1 MTVLASSARQ
11 PAPPLAAAPRPP
23 GAPNPTFS
31 EPSAR
36 PSASGSLSAMAEP
49 DEPAASPP
57 MAAEPSDAELVER
70 WRAGHQP
77 SGEALFARHFD
88 ALYRFFA
95 TKCAEPGD
103 LTQMTLLAVVRSRQ
117 QFAGRSSFRTY
128 LFSIARNELYDYLRA
143 RQRTAF
149 DPEISSVIDLAT
161 TPATRLD
168 RNDDHRRLCLALRE
182 LPVDQQTLLELHYWE
197 DLDANAL
204 AEIFNSPPTTIRT
217 RLHRARLALRERLAA
232 TALPAAA
239 AAPATVEELD
249 TWAKHHRG

>member
-1 MTVLASSARQ
+1 MHHVANPLPSA
-11 PAPPLAAAPRPP
+11 AAAAPAA
-23 GAPNPTFS
+23 APAF
-31 EPSAR
+31 
-36 PSASGSLSAMAEP
+36 ASVPA
-49 DEPAASPP
+49 PAARDASVGGMTTP
-57 MAAEPSDAELVER
+57 AAEPSDAELVER

-103 LTQMTLLAVVRSRQ
+103 LTQMTLLAVVRSRE

-128 LFSIARNELYDYLRA
+128 LFSIARNELYDHLRA
-143 RQRTAF
+143 RQRTTF
-149 DPEISSVIDLAT
+149 DPERSSVIDLAT

-182 LPVDQQTLLELHYWE
+182 LPVEQQTLLELHYWE

-204 AEIFNSPPTTIRT
+204 AEIFDAPPTTIRT
-217 RLHRARLALRERLAA
+217 RLHRARLALRERLSAA
-232 TALPAAA
+232 PSSAA

-249 TWAKHHRG
+249 TWARSQRG